1 MSVQIG
7 NGLLMVV
14 APGTLTVGSARA
26 RLIRQVTL
34 ADFCEPQA
42 ERPGLVVLALR
53 HPADLAGAAYAATPP
68 GKNHRD
74 LEEAWLA
81 LDEGGRGL
89 GGDGIRASVVS
100 LNFLVAAAENG
111 DDALRAHVTTNYRD
125 RRTAARLERFAA
137 VLRAMIRSHVFPH
150 RALHVLG
157 GLLGHVTQDRLASV
171 TCVARGD
178 QEAARTNDM
187 AARRSQ
193 VHVPACALM
202 DVDRELRLGGD
213 DGLRFVYL
221 VFVYTQRHR
230 REALRVHVAV
240 SRLPELGDALSFLLA
255 GTRVDN
261 AIHGT
266 DEADAPAA
274 PAAAAAFP
282 AYLFND
288 PRSARCP
295 TGRLNTPAA
304 EALPV
309 WAPDMRGRATRNS
322 CMYAAY
328 VRLGTVERVVRR
340 AERCGSVDLP
350 LAHMER
356 FTWDVGAW
364 EECFF

>member
-295 TGRLNTPAA
+295 TGR
-304 EALPV
+304 
-309 WAPDMRGRATRNS
+309 RS
-322 CMYAAY
+322 
-328 VRLGTVERVVRR
+328 
-340 AERCGSVDLP
+340 
-350 LAHMER
+350 
-356 FTWDVGAW
+356 
-364 EECFF
+364 